1 MRLRSYVMKN
11 SRFLMLAATF
21 VGCALSCPGQGYE
34 YQFTAPITGS
44 FQQGACD
51 PSMGFKGTGYSF
63 YFGTLLETVYYNPTA
78 NTLQQIG
85 SFTLTSTSFSG
96 AFEDDK
102 TGQNSAIPAT
112 VSVDYLLN
120 GGNNTVSFNSGVQP
134 ISANPA
140 LNWSIPFTEAITVT
154 TGGESYSDLLSG
166 SIPEANTITSISQF
180 SPGSIV
186 ISQGHPGSMNIY
198 DPSLQYTVSAADGWS
213 STIVDGIGDA
223 SLPENYQLGPVTAYA
238 VPEPGGL
245 AMFLPGVFGLMFFF
259 WRRRGETT
267 SGSMKLVRK

>member
-1 MRLRSYVMKN
+1 
-11 SRFLMLAATF
+11 MLAAIF
-21 VGCALSCPGQGYE
+21 VGGALSCPGQDYE

-51 PSMGFKGTGYSF
+51 PSMGFKGTGYLF
-63 YFGTLLETVYYNPTA
+63 YFGTLSETVYYNPTA

-96 AFEDDK
+96 TFEDDK
-102 TGQNSAIPAT
+102 TGQNSTTAIPAT

-134 ISANPA
+134 VSANPA
-140 LNWSIPFTEAITVT
+140 LNWSILFTEAITVT
-154 TGGESYSDLLSG
+154 TGGESYSDVLSG
-166 SIPEANTITSISQF
+166 SIPEASTITSISQF

-186 ISQGHPGSMNIY
+186 ISQGYPGNMNIY
-198 DPSLQYTVSAADGWS
+198 NPSLQDTVSAADGWS

-223 SLPENYQLGPVTAYA
+223 SLPENYQVGPVTAYA
-238 VPEPGGL
+238 VPEPGSL
-245 AMFLPGVFGLMFFF
+245 TMFSLGAFGLMFFF
-259 WRRRGETT
+259 RRRRGEAAT
-267 SGSMKLVRK
+267 GDVL